1 MWKALKAAGG
11 SKAGDLTFDCL
22 PYTPQ
27 ELRDHLESL
36 WESWMSWDNYGAK
49 PGCWTIDH
57 IVPQSHFCYTS
68 LKDPQFQEC
77 WALSNLRPL
86 EYIANIRKGDRVA

>member
-1 MWKALKAAGG
+1 
-11 SKAGDLTFDCL
+11 
-22 PYTPQ
+22 
-27 ELRDHLESL
+27 
-36 WESWMSWDNYGAK
+36 MSWDNYGAK

-68 LKDPQFQEC
+68 LKDPQFQKC